1 MAGIRQVVGT
11 SFDGVA
17 DSEWCGQQLSHAY
30 IKVNKFQEIGLS
42 NVWAPRVNGLS

>member
-17 DSEWCGQQLSHAY
+17 DFEWCAQPFSHPY
-30 IKVNKFQEIGLS
+30 IKVNKFQEIGHS
-42 NVWAPRVNGLS
+42 NV